1 MKTRSMSS
9 FLSLPASVFTALAL
23 LSSLLFMGSHRL
35 LQAQVSR
42 QMPSIPKDKT
52 VIEMTT
58 EELQRCYPTELRR
71 VAFSPNQDKLDSL
84 LAKIGE
90 RVQAFFRDFSDTSSR
105 EFVLLQRLNYNGGIE
120 KQSSSEFNYLTV
132 YHPNGTKPS
141 LEEYRTDK
149 KYKAVSQ
156 DAVTGFYITAGYAC
170 ISLNFHPS
178 YQKGLRFRHVGQQTA
193 DSRAHI
199 IAFAQKLDTKDLL
212 IEFRDAGSRNA
223 ARVPLQGIAL
233 VDPGTFQI
241 LQLRVNLLAAGNQSS
256 LAEQTTDIK
265 FSEVRFSETQKQ
277 LWLPNEV
284 IVTTQISNRTFRN
297 LHRYSDYK
305 LFAVNSDSK
314 IEKPKPRE

>member
-9 FLSLPASVFTALAL
+9 FLSLPASVFTPFAVM
-23 LSSLLFMGSHRL
+23 SFLLFMGSHGF
-35 LQAQVSR
+35 LQAQIGR
-42 QMPSIPKDKT
+42 QMPSFPKDKT

-58 EELQRCYPTELRR
+58 EELLRCYPSDLRR
-71 VAFSPNQDKLDSL
+71 VNFSKSQDQLDPL

-90 RVQAFFRDFSDTSSR
+90 RAQAFFRDFSDTSSK
-105 EFVLLQRLNYNGGIE
+105 EFVLLQMLSYNGGIE
-120 KQSSSEFNYLTV
+120 KQNSRDFNYLTI

-149 KYKAVSQ
+149 RYKAVSQ

-170 ISLNFHPS
+170 MSLNFHPG
-178 YQKGLRFRHVGQQTA
+178 YQQGLRFRYLGQQA
-193 DSRAHI
+193 SDSRAHI
-199 IAFAQKLDTKDLL
+199 IAFAQKPDTKDLL
-212 IEFRDAGSRNA
+212 IEFADAGSRNVV
-223 ARVPLQGIAL
+223 RIPVQGIAC
-233 VDPGTFQI
+233 VDPNTYQI
-241 LQLRVNLLAAGNQSS
+241 LQLRVNLLGAGNQSS
-256 LAEQTTDIK
+256 LSEQTTEIK
-265 FSEVRFSETQKQ
+265 FGEVRFGESQKR

-284 IVTTQISNRTFRN
+284 TVTTQIGNRTFRN